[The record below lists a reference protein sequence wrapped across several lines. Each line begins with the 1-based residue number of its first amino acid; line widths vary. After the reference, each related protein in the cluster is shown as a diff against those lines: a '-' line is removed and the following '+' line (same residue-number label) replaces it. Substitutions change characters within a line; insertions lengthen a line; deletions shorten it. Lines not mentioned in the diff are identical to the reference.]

1 MQESAI
7 LAMFHVELFFLPL
20 TSMSSLAANSVIN
33 RLFLRCTLRGDESS
47 CAKLDR
53 IILLLGVSRRLED
66 LFPVPEI
73 IVSPSGPDPS
83 PIDDFKGLLSEVDP
97 DGTPARFLLKG
108 LSKDTK
114 GQLEAA
120 TEMRKALQVIID
132 DLDIHIKELKAG

>member
-1 MQESAI
+1 
-7 LAMFHVELFFLPL
+7 MFTRVADS
-20 TSMSSLAANSVIN
+20 TIN

-53 IILLLGVSRRLED
+53 IFLLLSVSRRLED
-66 LFPVPEI
+66 LFPIPEI

-83 PIDDFKGLLSEVDP
+83 PIDDFKDLLSEVDP

-108 LSKDTK
+108 LSKDAK